1 MADIEAAQGAVLP
14 HSDARPVER
23 SRAGTRVLWAAA
35 VAGACLLAALVV
47 IWPAPLHLADAVP
60 LGTEHA
66 STVHLFTIWTL
77 WWTADR
83 AANNVAGYWDAPAFY
98 PNAGVFTYSEPEPL
112 TGLAVS
118 PLWAVGAPPALIA
131 NVALLAIL
139 VLNGVF
145 AYRLCRALEAPR
157 PASLLGGVLAVTLP
171 FSALMLGVVNL
182 VPAFGFL
189 WTLDGL
195 VRFSRSGSAG
205 HAAWT
210 AAGFLATY
218 LTCQQYALMFVP
230 FAAAAGI
237 VALWQRH
244 FEWRSIVKLGV
255 AGAVAGVIVLW
266 IALPA
271 ITLHNELGFTRS
283 EEIVKR
289 LSARPVDFFTR
300 PETASVPFPPPH
312 TLEEDTGGLFP
323 GVILSAL
330 AVAGAVTGLRDPR
343 RRRWTGVLVGVT
355 LGAMVLA
362 MGYNFGFGALSPF
375 GLLRSLVPG
384 LSELRSVFRFAVIM
398 QAVLPVLAVFALAAL
413 PGRYRW
419 AGGWLV
425 VVLALAGSAENLSI
439 PQGLVA
445 VPQSPR
451 TAWTEWLR
459 GRDDVHAVAH
469 VPFPAGIKVKDYEVE
484 AWRMFAQIDHGKPI
498 VNGYSGYFPP
508 GYTDFHLDMGL
519 RFPAP
524 DLVCELNRGLGVDTL
539 VVDQPWLAVHSGE
552 MEGIAGMLQPMYGDP
567 DVQIY
572 RMATTEE
579 QCRPQAAR
587 SDQ

>member
-1 MADIEAAQGAVLP
+1 MADIDAAQGAAIPLP
-14 HSDARPVER
+14 DARPRE
-23 SRAGTRVLWAAA
+23 RAGSLAGIAWGAA
-35 VAGACLLAALVV
+35 VAGACLLAALVFT
-47 IWPAPLHLADAVP
+47 WPLPLNLTSTVP

-83 AANNVAGYWDAPAFY
+83 AAHAFAGYWDAPSFF
-98 PNAGVFTYSEPEPL
+98 PNAGTFTFSEPEPL
-112 TGLAVS
+112 TGLFVS
-118 PLWAVGAPPALIA
+118 PLWAVSAPPALIH

-157 PASLLGGVLAVTLP
+157 LASLLGGVLAVTLP

-182 VPAFGFL
+182 IPAFGFL

-244 FEWRSIVKLGV
+244 FEWRSILKLGV

-271 ITLHNELGFTRS
+271 LTLHEELGFTRS
-283 EEIVKR
+283 ELVVQK
-289 LSARPVDFFTR
+289 LSARPIDFLTR
-300 PETASVPFPPPH
+300 PETASVPFPPTH
-312 TLEEDTGGLFP
+312 ALEEDTGGLFP
-323 GVILSAL
+323 GLILSVL
-330 AVAGAVTGLRDPR
+330 AIVGAVVGVRDPR
-343 RRRWTGVLVGVT
+343 RRRWTVVLLGT
-355 LGAMVLA
+355 ALGAMVLA

-375 GLLRSLVPG
+375 GLLRNVMPG
-384 LSELRSVFRFAVIM
+384 FGELRSVFRFAVIM

-413 PGRYRW
+413 PGRFRW
-419 AGGWLV
+419 AGAWV
-425 VVLALAGSAENLSI
+425 VAALALVGAAENLSV

-445 VPQSPR
+445 VPETPR
-451 TAWTEWLR
+451 TAWTQWLK
-459 GRDDVHAVAH
+459 GQSDVTALAH
-469 VPFPAGIKVKDYEVE
+469 VPFPAGLKVQDYEVE
-484 AWRMFAQIDHGKPI
+484 AWRMYAQIDHGKPI

-508 GYTDFHLDMGL
+508 GYTDFQLDMGL
-519 RFPAP
+519 RFPAA
-524 DLVCELNRGLGVDTL
+524 DLLCELSKGLGVDTL
-539 VVDQPWLAVHSGE
+539 VVDRPWFARNSGAMKSVE
-552 MEGIAGMLQPMYGDP
+552 AMLQLRYDDS
-567 DVQIY
+567 DVRIY
-572 RMATTEE
+572 RINTTEE
-579 QCRPQAAR
+579 QCKPNSTANNK
-587 SDQ
+587 